1 MLVFTR
7 SLDLILKSGF
17 ESIMVLFTFAGRY

>member
-7 SLDLILKSGF
+7 SLDLILESGF
-17 ESIMVLFTFAGRY
+17 EISMVLFAFAGRY